1 MSIKVG
7 KVAMIDLKSI
17 IIGERARDEM
27 GDLDGLEED
36 MKSSGLITPLAVK
49 DNKDNTYT
57 LLAGERRYTVLKR
70 NEIPAVP
77 VRIYTGDLS
86 ELEMKI
92 IEKSENFHRK
102 DMEFYELDRL
112 TLEIHQMQQELHG
125 VKSPGPNQDGWSVE
139 NTGEMTGVTKG
150 AVSMSIKRAEAR
162 DAFPELFDG
171 CKTASD
177 ASKVLKNLDEALVKQ
192 TIVQKLE
199 TQKVNGSFGQISKCF
214 ILKSFFEGVKEI
226 PNEIMHL
233 VEIDPPYAI
242 RLKDQKKSDGVSSY
256 QLENYNEIDKDIYI
270 EGHPDPK
277 HPWKGMRKLL
287 TECYRVMA
295 PHSWLLCW
303 YAPEPWQEV
312 IYNLITEAG
321 FGTTK
326 MSAIWTKGAGGQNN
340 NPSIRLTNTYEKFYY
355 AWKGQPALNKAGRS
369 NEFNFSPVPPNQ
381 KTHPTERPVELM
393 KEIYNTFCFS
403 GSRILIPFLGSGSGL
418 IAAHELGLSPVGFE
432 LSKSYKDS
440 FLVRANSLFNN

>member
-17 IIGERARDEM
+17 VIGERARDEM

-70 NEIPAVP
+70 NEIPAIP
-77 VRIYTGDLS
+77 VRIYTRDLS

-112 TLEIHQMQQELHG
+112 TLEIHQMQQQLHG

-177 ASKVLKNLDEALVKQ
+177 ASKVLKNLDEAMVKQ

-199 TQKVNGSFGQISKCF
+199 TQKVNSSFKQISKCF
-214 ILKSFFEGVKEI
+214 ILKDFFEGVKEI
-226 PNEIMHL
+226 PNDIMHL

-242 RLKDQKKSDGVSSY
+242 NLKKQKKSDGVSPY
-256 QLENYNEIDKDIYI
+256 QLGEYNEIDSTDYEVFMSKV
-270 EGHPDPK
+270 
-277 HPWKGMRKLL
+277 LNN
-287 TECYRVMA
+287 CYRVMA

-312 IYNLITEAG
+312 IYKLITEAG
-321 FGTTK
+321 FNTTR
-326 MSAIWTKGAGGQNN
+326 MCGIWTKGAGGQNN

-369 NEFNFSPVPPNQ
+369 NEFNFSPVSPNQ
-381 KTHPTERPVELM
+381 KTHPTERPIDLM

-432 LSKSYKDS
+432 LSKAYKDS